1 MSSNCF
7 PWENSSCEF
16 TATFYWRVEGEAAS
30 VCADLEDRFSD
41 GQPRMTALKK
51 FYSFFLSFV
60 LELSIYI
67 YIERER

>member
-1 MSSNCF
+1 M
-7 PWENSSCEF
+7 
-16 TATFYWRVEGEAAS
+16 
-30 VCADLEDRFSD
+30 CADLEDRFSD